1 MKLFSSGWGQQTRVS
16 ADDRSPDSA
25 RRNYRLESD
34 MEGAYFGASIQAWWL
49 PVGTNCEGQIFQYIG
64 YHGNKVT
71 RGFSVL
77 DRAAANDAL
86 NAWFSVQRPIP
97 DSGIELVSAR
107 ADLNVADDVL
117 DFAGRKADI
126 QRRTSIESADL
137 EAKHAYLTRLRDL
150 FLKDGG
156 MARLWWLNGDPDRLL
171 RLADHTAEFDAVV
184 NVIAGSRDPDVQPDQ
199 IAPIIDRFLTELSP
213 RHREYLIGQLG
224 QIFVSYEQP
233 HLAEELRSTQ
243 T

>member
-1 MKLFSSGWGQQTRVS
+1 MKLFSSGWRQQTRVPVH
-16 ADDRSPDSA
+16 DRSPDTA
-25 RRNYRLESD
+25 RRQYRLESD

-49 PVGTNCEGQIFQYIG
+49 PVAANCDGQVFQYIG
-64 YHGNKVT
+64 HHGNKVT
-71 RGFSVL
+71 KDFSVL
-77 DRAAANDAL
+77 DRSAANDAL
-86 NAWFSVQRPIP
+86 NAWFSAQRPIP

-107 ADLNVADDVL
+107 AELNVADEVL

-126 QRRTSIESADL
+126 QRRTSVESADL

-171 RLADHTAEFDAVV
+171 RLAEHTAEFDAIV
-184 NVIAGSRDPDVQPDQ
+184 NMIAGSQDRDAQPDH
-199 IAPIIDRFLTELSP
+199 IAPIIDRFLTDLGP

-224 QIFVSYEQP
+224 QIFISYEQS